1 MATSSSI
8 LAKPT
13 VAQREDWWA
22 EAGAIFAKDLRSELR
37 TKAAL
42 ASILVFAFTSMV
54 LLSLMVVTIGLGLT
68 TGLVSDVPAAIAAKQ
83 PIIENAPTAA
93 RASLL
98 SSLYWIVLYFS
109 AMAGLP
115 RVFVKEEEMRTAAAL
130 RLAARPSAVF
140 TGKLAF
146 NVALMVFIALVIL
159 PVFVFFLQPE
169 VRNWPLLVGH
179 LIAGAAGLAAGATI
193 LGAMVARTSNH
204 GYVMVVL
211 GFGPLLPIL
220 VLSINGT
227 TAALHGSAGNNLLGL
242 VSYQLAMVIL
252 SAGLFERVWSD

>member
-1 MATSSSI
+1 MATSSST
-8 LAKPT
+8 LVKPA
-13 VAQREDWWA
+13 VAVQDNWWSEVSA
-22 EAGAIFAKDLRSELR
+22 VLVKDLRSELR

-42 ASILVFAFTSMV
+42 GSILAFAFTAMV

-68 TGLVSDVPAAIAAKQ
+68 SGLVEDVKGAIAQGQ
-83 PIIENAPTAA
+83 PIVENVPTHA
-93 RASLL
+93 RAALL

-115 RVFVKEEEMRTAAAL
+115 RVFIKEEEMRTAAAL

-140 TGKLAF
+140 VGKLAF
-146 NVALMVFIALVIL
+146 NMALMILIALLLL
-159 PVFVFFLQPE
+159 PVFVFFLQP
-169 VRNWPLLVGH
+169 VVQNWPLLIGH
-179 LIAGAAGLAAGATI
+179 FVFGSAAMAAGATI

-220 VLSINGT
+220 VLAINGT
-227 TAALHGSAGNNLLGL
+227 TAALYGSPGNNLLGL
-242 VSYQLAMVIL
+242 VSYLVAMVVL